1 MLQDIQTFSDITD
14 IDTKDKLKV
23 ILEYKIHSSNDYSFF
38 VNNINCDTVST
49 ELLFNLL
56 EPLEFKCNVN
66 NGAIE
71 IVKLLINN
79 YEIMPLYLHLANPK
93 TSWITNSWHLHI
105 PQSFYPWYHQLTG
118 QGWIA

>member
-1 MLQDIQTFSDITD
+1 MLQDIQNFSDITA
-14 IDTKDKLKV
+14 IDTKDKLQV
-23 ILEYKIHSSNDYSFF
+23 ILEYKIHNSNDYIFS
-38 VNNINCDTVST
+38 VNGISCDNSRT
-49 ELLFNLL
+49 ELLFDLL
-56 EPLEFKCNVN
+56 EPLEFKCKIN

-71 IVKLLINN
+71 IVKLTINN

-93 TSWITNSWHLHI
+93 TSWIIESWYLHI